1 MIRLILFYY
10 FRSLFW
16 RFEISNLWMMSKSSI
31 VLWKWEVPNWQPI
44 RLKQVVQCG
53 ILKEISIPKAL
64 FQLLRLKSSLIFLT
78 RNLWSQS
85 FTSLKANLCQNI
97 NGGFVFLEDFILF
110 SCCSSDLGRS
120 LIYFD
125 GAIPS
130 RNCSFKSWQRF
141 VIIEVNEK
149 GP

>member
-1 MIRLILFYY
+1 MEFFLNCDSFVKYDFIFY
-10 FRSLFW
+10 RSLFW
-16 RFEISNLWMMSKSSI
+16 RLEISNLWMMSKSSI

-85 FTSLKANLCQNI
+85 FTSLRANLCQNI
-97 NGGFVFLEDFILF
+97 NGGFAF
-110 SCCSSDLGRS
+110 SKCLKNE
-120 LIYFD
+120 
-125 GAIPS
+125 IPS
-130 RNCSFKSWQRF
+130 STFCIMTPVKWTNYVYVLTEICHQ
-141 VIIEVNEK
+141 
-149 GP
+149 